1 MTYPFRS
8 QLVTSRAYPILLLD
22 GVIGHRERHQLLRLL
37 TWLVFLLVIILVV
50 ASLSAVIPSF
60 ESKIPFLQT
69 AVPRLVGG
77 LFLIFSIW
85 LTIYLLE
92 TYFRARYFAPLSSE
106 QGDLFTFEIGQ
117 LLYRATEPDPLIAT
131 LTAESGMFLALRLGL
146 PQASVLGFIETHRGV
161 VPTGGSPRVEAGVMP
176 TLPIELGKVL
186 TLERLTGW
194 LFDQYP
200 DFAKYLLGFEI
211 QRDDLTGATSWLT
224 RQLFGERL
232 AEAWWTRERLARL
245 PGLAKDWSY
254 GETTHLDRYATDLRL
269 SPEATLHPDD
279 PLEPSATTL
288 QVETI
293 LSRDAEANVLLLNPA
308 DSASGRAVVF
318 ELTKLIKRGRVVPVL
333 EHRRPMFLVTAR
345 LLAAFDKAQALETE
359 LLTILHEVISA
370 GNILLIIDDLPLLIA
385 NARQLGAPIEKLL
398 DPFLTSAVVPVLA
411 LAGLESYHRILEPLP
426 ELMNRLE
433 TVMMTAVDPKMLL
446 DKLED
451 QALTLERRHEI
462 LFTYQALLALLDLA
476 NERVTAGS
484 IDNEAADLLLELPT
498 WARVKKFTLLGKN
511 EALAY
516 AEEKLKIPVG
526 LVGAVEREKLL
537 QLEVLLHARVVGQD
551 PAIVAIAGAMRRSRA
566 GIRNVKRPIG
576 SFLFLGPTGVGKT
589 ETAKALAFVFFGS
602 EESFIRLDM
611 SEYQGAE
618 SLSRLI
624 GSRASGV
631 PGILANLVRER
642 PYSVLLL
649 DEFEKADASL
659 RDLFLQILDEGFFT
673 DAQGERVSLRHQ
685 IIIATSNAGA
695 PLIWDMVKDGRR
707 LFDEERTIIDSIIK
721 QGIFKPEL
729 INRFDGVILFNPLQT
744 DELRAVAKLMLEQL
758 AGRLKEKGMIVK
770 ITDPTL
776 DRLVERGADQQFGAR
791 PMRRFIQVSVEQ
803 LIADAMLVGKLKS
816 GQTVELIPT
825 PALLSGRPADTLAP
839 FTLTITD

>member
-1 MTYPFRS
+1 MIHPFRS

-37 TWLVFLLVIILVV
+37 TWLVFLLVVILAV
-50 ASLSAVIPSF
+50 ASLSAVIPSLA
-60 ESKIPFLQT
+60 SKIPFFQT
-69 AVPRLVGG
+69 AVPRIVGG

-92 TYFRARYFAPLSSE
+92 TYFRARYFAPLSPE

-117 LLYRATEPDPLIAT
+117 LLYRATEPDPLIAV
-131 LTAESGMFLALRLGL
+131 LTSESGMFLTLRLGL
-146 PQASVLGFIETHRGV
+146 SQSSVLGFIETHRGTT
-161 VPTGGSPRVEAGVMP
+161 PAGGVMP

-224 RQLFGERL
+224 RQLLSERL

-269 SPEATLHPDD
+269 SPEAALHPED
-279 PLEPSATTL
+279 PLEPSALTL

-293 LSRDAEANVLLLNPA
+293 LSRDAEANALLLNPV
-308 DSASGRAVVF
+308 DSTSGRTVVF

-333 EHRRPMFLVTAR
+333 EHRRPMWLVVAR
-345 LLAAFDKAQALETE
+345 LLAAFDKAQTLETE
-359 LLTILHEVISA
+359 LFAILHEVISA
-370 GNILLIIDDLPLLIA
+370 GNILLIIDDLPLLITG
-385 NARQLGAPIEKLL
+385 ARQLGAPIEKLL
-398 DPFLTSAVVPVLA
+398 DPFLASAAVPVLA
-411 LAGLESYHRILEPLP
+411 LAGLESHHRILEPLP

-433 TVMMTAVDPKMLL
+433 TVLMTEVDPKILL

-451 QALTLERRHEI
+451 QALVLERRHGI

-476 NERVTAGS
+476 NEHVTAGS
-484 IDNEAADLLLELPT
+484 IDNEAADLLLELPA
-498 WARVKKFTLLGKN
+498 WARAKKFALLGKN
-511 EALAY
+511 EVLAY

-526 LVGAVEREKLL
+526 LVGAAEREKLL
-537 QLEVLLHARVVGQD
+537 QLEALLHARVVGQD

-589 ETAKALAFVFFGS
+589 ETAKALALVFFGS

-631 PGILANLVRER
+631 PGILANLVREK

-649 DEFEKADASL
+649 DEFEKADVSL
-659 RDLFLQILDEGFFT
+659 RDLFLQILDEGFFS
-673 DAQGERVSLRHQ
+673 DAQGERVNLRHQ

-729 INRFDGVILFNPLQT
+729 INRFDGVILFNPLQAG
-744 DELRAVAKLMLEQL
+744 ELRAVAKLMLEQL
-758 AGRLKEKGMIVK
+758 AGRLKEKGMVVK
-770 ITDPTL
+770 ITDPML
-776 DRLVERGADQQFGAR
+776 DRLVERGTDQQFGAR
-791 PMRRFIQVSVEQ
+791 PMRRFIQTTVEQ
-803 LIADAMLVGKLKS
+803 LIADAILAGKLKS

-825 PALLSGRPADTLAP
+825 PLGTATPL
-839 FTLTITD
+839 TLTITD